1 MRHQWADAMSAWDIS
16 PHQARALSV
25 VSGRRGD
32 HAASDR
38 GPRLSEIAERLRI
51 APRSATEVVDG
62 LEELGLVERV
72 PDPDDRRATCV
83 RLTAKGTTVQREIW
97 AARAST
103 DDAFFGRLDDDERTE
118 LTRLLRKLLDRGTQ
132 DTLSGAE

>member
-1 MRHQWADAMSAWDIS
+1 M
-16 PHQARALSV
+16 
-25 VSGRRGD
+25 
-32 HAASDR
+32 
-38 GPRLSEIAERLRI
+38 
-51 APRSATEVVDG
+51 DG

-97 AARAST
+97 AARRST

-118 LTRLLRKLLDRGTQ
+118 LTRLLRKLLDRRRTQ